1 MSLTLVPQ
9 YRVLLGKNFD
19 LLMKA
24 IILRDKYTDD
34 TYQSRE
40 TAFTKISTAWIKT
53 QSYFDKITTELGWS
67 RVGLDNT
74 SPLLGE
80 TDFKTESALSLDAEE
95 KFGNDFTLSFGV
107 NYLIQDFETEPT
119 DPDDN
124 ADATVINLK
133 TGLKLKL
140 FESTI
145 KLKTKYGINDAVG
158 KYKDSTTTVY
168 DLKQTI
174 PLGDWT
180 PSWGYTIRE
189 TVKETEDARTVLGG
203 ITVRKKSGTLL
214 LKISYKL
221 LPKIRI
227 AFDYKNKQQESN
239 YQNYN
244 DVIVNSYS
252 LSFSYAL

>member
-1 MSLTLVPQ
+1 M
-9 YRVLLGKNFD
+9 
-19 LLMKA
+19 
-24 IILRDKYTDD
+24 
-34 TYQSRE
+34 
-40 TAFTKISTAWIKT
+40 
-53 QSYFDKITTELGWS
+53 
-67 RVGLDNT
+67 
-74 SPLLGE
+74 
-80 TDFKTESALSLDAEE
+80 
-95 KFGNDFTLSFGV
+95 
-107 NYLIQDFETEPT
+107 
-119 DPDDN
+119 
-124 ADATVINLK
+124 INLK

-140 FESTI
+140 FDTAV

-174 PLGDWT
+174 PLGDWI

-203 ITVRKKSGTLL
+203 IKVRKKSGTLL

-221 LPKIRI
+221 LPKFRI
-227 AFDYKNKQQESN
+227 ALDYKNKQQESN